1 MNEVTKYINKRMI
14 ISINKLSIQITGGQ
28 NFSGKNNMFSNSKL
42 DFVDRI
48 SENQIFGEKE
58 FQNIFQ
64 QASAYMYYI
73 LKNHPFIDG
82 NKRTALATTI
92 TFLEWNKHTFSPLDE
107 DGVFEII
114 KNITISEESPK
125 KEMADISK
133 WLKSICLY

>member
-1 MNEVTKYINKRMI
+1 MI
-14 ISINKLSIQITGGQ
+14 ISINKLSIQLTGGQ

-92 TFLEWNKHTFSPLDE
+92 TFLEWNKYTFSPLDE
-107 DGVFEII
+107 DGVFELI

-125 KEMADISK
+125 KEMEDISD
-133 WLKSICLY
+133 WLKSICL

>member
-1 MNEVTKYINKRMI
+1 MI
-14 ISINKLSIQITGGQ
+14 ISINKLSIQLTGGQ

-92 TFLEWNKHTFSPLDE
+92 TFLEWNKYTFSPLDE
-107 DGVFEII
+107 DGVFQLI

-125 KEMADISK
+125 KEMEDISD